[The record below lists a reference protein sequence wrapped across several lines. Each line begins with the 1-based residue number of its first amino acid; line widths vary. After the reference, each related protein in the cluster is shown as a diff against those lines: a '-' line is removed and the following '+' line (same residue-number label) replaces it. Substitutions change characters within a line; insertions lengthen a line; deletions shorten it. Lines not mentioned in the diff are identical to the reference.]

1 MKILRRV
8 LTVLLLLV
16 FIPSSFLLVKQLID
30 NKNGDASYNHAWE
43 LAQQQKPVES
53 SAPVNV
59 PQPEESEAAN
69 DEAHESIW
77 VPAEVVDDP
86 YMKALE
92 RINLDALR
100 QVNPEVIAWII
111 IPDTKINYPV
121 LQTDNNQ
128 YYLDHTW
135 EGEKNTVGAI
145 FMEHENS
152 SDFSDYNTI
161 IYGHNMGATG
171 EMFDTVAD
179 YKTMEFLEAHPH
191 IYIVND
197 AGVFRYDIFAS
208 YATHVESDAFGM
220 VMNWD
225 KTRQEF
231 LDFVLGQSDLD
242 TGIVPGLKDQIL
254 TLATC
259 YTYETRTRW
268 VIQARLPM
276 VEITQ

>member
-1 MKILRRV
+1 MKIFRRV
-8 LTVLLLLV
+8 LTVLLLLI
-16 FIPSSFLLVKQLID
+16 FIPSCFLLGKQLLD
-30 NKNGDASYNHAWE
+30 NKNSDAAYNHALE
-43 LAQQQKPVES
+43 LALQEKSVES
-53 SAPVNV
+53 PDIA
-59 PQPEESEAAN
+59 QPEASAAPEGEETGESVWLPAAVEN
-69 DEAHESIW
+69 
-77 VPAEVVDDP
+77 DP

-100 QVNPEVIAWII
+100 KVNPEVIAWII

-152 SDFSDYNTI
+152 TDFSDYNTI

-191 IYIVND
+191 VYVVND

-208 YATHVESDAFGM
+208 YATHVDSDAFGM

-231 LDFVLGQSDLD
+231 LDFVLDQSELD

-259 YTYETRTRW
+259 YTYEQRTRW

-276 VEITQ
+276 VEVIQ